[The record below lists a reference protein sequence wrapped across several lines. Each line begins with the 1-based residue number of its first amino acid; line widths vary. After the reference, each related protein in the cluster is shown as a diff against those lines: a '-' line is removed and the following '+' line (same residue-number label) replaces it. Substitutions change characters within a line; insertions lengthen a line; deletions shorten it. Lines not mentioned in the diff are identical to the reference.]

1 MSDKE
6 KFICRECDMNC
17 ELKATIHFEDDWP
30 KTCPFGVLLV
40 ISVSS
45 VAILVCCSLVDMS
58 TYQNGYGGNG
68 NDHPRPPAA
77 TGIHYHS
84 G

>member
-30 KTCPFGVLLV
+30 KTCPFGVLL
-40 ISVSS
+40 
-45 VAILVCCSLVDMS
+45 
-58 TYQNGYGGNG
+58 TGGYE
-68 NDHPRPPAA
+68 HVPKWLRRKRK
-77 TGIHYHS
+77 
-84 G
+84 